1 MTGFSAVPI
10 ADDAEDDHD
19 CRWAGVARVA
29 GPVWTQLPS
38 LTIGLFGV
46 QMLWSVEMSYA
57 SPYLLSLGLSKSLMA
72 IVFLAG
78 PLSVLTTKSLGTLA
92 DNSKSRFGRRRP
104 FIVVCAALCAFATL
118 LLGFTRQFATIFTT
132 LDSVSTSA
140 SMLASIADRARQT
153 AILRL
158 HLHLRLV
165 QALDRAL
172 LVDTLP
178 TAKQPAGNAWA
189 ARMLAIG
196 SVTGFF
202 VGNLDLPHF
211 FPFFG
216 SAQLKVLSVIAA
228 LLLFLTQA
236 WVCFHVKE
244 RVLLR
249 SSYDTFYFT
258 AVVYI
263 LLMFSAEAVPKDF
276 DRSWGGYGRLSPSCP
291 VSSDRSSSLA
301 LMVASASLG
310 WFPLL
315 FYTTVYI
322 GDLHKSSSPIPEN
335 DAAAIALDVESTR
348 LGTRALFY
356 SALVSLAA
364 NIIMPSFVVPQ
375 HVGHASS
382 PLQPKQKTWL
392 ERVRMHLASLWA
404 LSHFVFA
411 MCMAATFV
419 TSTVSGATFIMS
431 VTGFCWAITQWAP
444 YALLGEAILSHPASD
459 DAGSIHLTDTRSTR
473 VVRSR
478 DDVEHNADEEETL
491 QLFQADVDDEEG
503 EYVPN
508 GCPHLHAYSRA
519 DIQSPSASRASSFDQ
534 DDELD
539 PHPRIIGLGNSRAR
553 VSRLD
558 IAIPSSPPSVAP
570 LEGNAVT
577 STSGSTRKGIHNIFI
592 VIPQFLVTGLSSII
606 FAIFDPDKSVLH
618 GHHPGNT
625 QPGNGTITPAS
636 QDAAR
641 QLFSRSDDLSQTRP
655 NSIAI
660 IFRHV
665 LFIFFS
671 LLCPLYCHPDPP
683 SRSDWEALR
692 PQ

>member
-1 MTGFSAVPI
+1 MTILTVWLAIISIYCIDFCI
-10 ADDAEDDHD
+10 N
-19 CRWAGVARVA
+19 AGEYR
-29 GPVWTQLPS
+29 GSRETNCN
-38 LTIGLFGV
+38 LT
-46 QMLWSVEMSYA
+46 S
-57 SPYLLSLGLSKSLMA
+57 
-72 IVFLAG
+72 
-78 PLSVLTTKSLGTLA
+78 
-92 DNSKSRFGRRRP
+92 
-104 FIVVCAALCAFATL
+104 
-118 LLGFTRQFATIFTT
+118 
-132 LDSVSTSA
+132 
-140 SMLASIADRARQT
+140 
-153 AILRL
+153 

-249 SSYDTFYFT
+249 SSSGPKGLRQELGGLWET
-258 AVVYI
+258 
-263 LLMFSAEAVPKDF
+263 LAELPSVIRQIV
-276 DRSWGGYGRLSPSCP
+276 RSRFLVSKLALTCICSVGFNSLHRWGGSRCCLQPQ
-291 VSSDRSSSLA
+291 L
-301 LMVASASLG
+301 
-310 WFPLL
+310 
-315 FYTTVYI
+315 YI

-335 DAAAIALDVESTR
+335 DAAAIALDCFGVPGSQHHHALLRCPTTCGARFQPSSTKAEDVAR
-348 LGTRALFY
+348 TCSDAFGKFMG
-356 SALVSLAA
+356 
-364 NIIMPSFVVPQ
+364 IVP
-375 HVGHASS
+375 
-382 PLQPKQKTWL
+382 LC
-392 ERVRMHLASLWA
+392 
-404 LSHFVFA
+404 FA

-491 QLFQADVDDEEG
+491 QLFKADVDDEEG
-503 EYVPN
+503 EYVPKRL
-508 GCPHLHAYSRA
+508 PHLHAYSRA

-577 STSGSTRKGIHNIFI
+577 STSGSTRKSANGLSAQAGAIIGIHNMFI